1 MPTIRFETSNQEVSF
16 PDGEEVNLLRIALRN
31 DVAIPFKCA
40 SGNCG
45 TDRVRV
51 VEGLDQCVPAR
62 RRERERLGELID
74 EGYRL
79 SCQTYV
85 KGDVVVAWDP
95 DQTALG
101 ASGRAYERLKQVWLA
116 KDDGA

>member
-51 VEGLDQCVPAR
+51 VEGVDQCVPAR
-62 RRERERLGELID
+62 RRERERLGDLLD

-85 KGDVVVAWDP
+85 KGDIVVAWDP

-101 ASGRAYERLKQVWLA
+101 ATGRSSERLKQVWLA
-116 KDDGA
+116 KDDGE